1 MGQCFVPGTRSTPKP
16 AGAQLM
22 EGELVSSVPSGP
34 GWGPGPLPPA
44 IFPHPCEAEWFLTVA
59 PTLSFYTPTL
69 RAPPVIM
76 RKLIFQR
83 RGDMT

>member
-16 AGAQLM
+16 AGVQLI

-34 GWGPGPLPPA
+34 GWGAGLLPPA
-44 IFPHPCEAEWFLTVA
+44 IFPHPCETEWFLPVA

-69 RAPPVIM
+69 RAPPVTM

-83 RGDMT
+83 RGDMA